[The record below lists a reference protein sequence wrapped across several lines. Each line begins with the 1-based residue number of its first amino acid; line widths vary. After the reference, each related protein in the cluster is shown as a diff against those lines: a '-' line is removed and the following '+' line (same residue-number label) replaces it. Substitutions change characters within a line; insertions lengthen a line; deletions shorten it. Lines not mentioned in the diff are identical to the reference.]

1 MKVGRIWS
9 GLKITSSLPATRAEP
24 SARVPATKGALGAGG
39 YGTARGDVGVV
50 AFDLRLASLDP
61 GHPERVAHEHL
72 AQQELGA
79 AAHVGNAASSNKT
92 SAPRHTLGRR
102 RNRNAPVAR
111 KLWESHVERRP
122 RQPTPQE
129 DGDGDEDRGRC
140 CTGEVDAL
148 AIETQIARGSAN
160 LVECV

>member
-1 MKVGRIWS
+1 MNDVGREDLIRAEDHQ
-9 GLKITSSLPATRAEP
+9 LLACHAEP

-92 SAPRHTLGRR
+92 SAPRHTRTTT
-102 RNRNAPVAR
+102 
-111 KLWESHVERRP
+111 EI
-122 RQPTPQE
+122 
-129 DGDGDEDRGRC
+129 DR
-140 CTGEVDAL
+140 THL
-148 AIETQIARGSAN
+148 
-160 LVECV
+160 